1 MRKRGVP
8 KKDAGGEERSEQPDL
23 VCPHCNQKFQK
34 PDIRLFAST
43 EVVACPSCYKVLGT
57 GRIA

>member
-1 MRKRGVP
+1 MRKRGVL
-8 KKDAGGEERSEQPDL
+8 KKAAGDEERSEQPAL
-23 VCPHCNQKFQK
+23 VCPHCNQEFQR

-57 GRIA
+57 GRLA